1 MNDDSGSGWQPPEY
15 VSPWIPASNP
25 DDEDSGT
32 PSRDSSAERSRPP
45 QDGETMAF
53 GNPAYGPGGY
63 PPPGYPPPGYG
74 QPGYGQPGYGQ
85 QGGYQQQPYPQQQPY
100 SQQPYQRPHARLI

>member
-25 DDEDSGT
+25 NDEDSGST
-32 PSRDSSAERSRPP
+32 SQDASAGSSQPHQDESTRS
-45 QDGETMAF
+45 F
-53 GNPAYGPGGY
+53 GSGPGYGQGGY

-85 QGGYQQQPYPQQQPY
+85 PGYGQGGHRQPG
-100 SQQPYQRPHARLI
+100 HG